1 VTNHVPRQVRR
12 PTADDLDAAGDVV
25 AAALRRTPVLTADG
39 DGPALKLESAQPTGS
54 FKVRG
59 ALAALARIDRD
70 TPVVAAS
77 AGNHALGI
85 AFAAGQLG
93 HRATVVTA
101 TTASPAK
108 VDAIR
113 RFGVELAQVGTS
125 YDDAEAH
132 ALTLAAG
139 GARYVSAYNDPHVI
153 AGAATLGLELESQ
166 VDGPFTVIAPV
177 GGGGLIAGLGL
188 WGSGRAEVR
197 VVGVEATHNPVV
209 SAAVR
214 AGGVVDVELRDT
226 IADGI
231 AGGIEPGSVTVPIV
245 ADTVDEL
252 VSVTED
258 EIRAAIRY
266 LALARGVVAEGAGAA
281 ATGAVLAG
289 KIDLR
294 GTPIA
299 IVSGRNITAELLAG
313 VLVER

>member
-25 AAALRRTPVLTADG
+25 AAALRPTPVLTADG

-299 IVSGRNITAELLAG
+299 IVSGRNIAAELLAG